1 MENFIC
7 SNCKYK
13 FKAKETPKTCPY
25 CDKGAVVKEMSAEDI
40 VSEVDSLL
48 KE

>member
-13 FKAKETPKTCPY
+13 FKANIMPKACPY
-25 CDKGAVVKEMSAEDI
+25 CNKRTVEQERSAEDI
-40 VSEVDSLL
+40 VDEVSSLI
-48 KE
+48 E